1 MKFYGQKR
9 TRQDIFKAEIDKE
22 KEYFLDFVTLEDIAK
37 GKEYL
42 VYISG
47 IYHKLRDDFGFVDIE
62 ELEISEIKIFKQ
74 YTLRNEELF
83 EPELQ
88 EEIINLLKDYFDFNT
103 YAS

>member
-1 MKFYGQKR
+1 MGV
-9 TRQDIFKAEIDKE
+9 IIPEG
-22 KEYFLDFVTLEDIAK
+22 YFENIRFVYPKI

-88 EEIINLLKDYFDFNT
+88 EEIINLLKDYFDYNT

>member
-1 MKFYGQKR
+1 MNLDEILWTEKN
-9 TRQDIFKAEIDKE
+9 RQDIFKAEIDK
-22 KEYFLDFVTLEDIAK
+22 K
-37 GKEYL
+37 KEYL